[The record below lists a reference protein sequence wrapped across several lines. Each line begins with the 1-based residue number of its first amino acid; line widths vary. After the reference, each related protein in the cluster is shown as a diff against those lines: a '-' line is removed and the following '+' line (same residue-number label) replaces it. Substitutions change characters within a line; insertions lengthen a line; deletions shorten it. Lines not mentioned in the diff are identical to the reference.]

1 MIYKVYCDDYLLHH
15 SQLDD
20 YRVLSPSLNVELN
33 KTGSFTFTIYPD
45 HINYGK
51 IEKLKSIITI
61 YQDDA
66 LIFRGRVL
74 NDTPGFYNEK
84 QVSCEGELAF
94 LIDSIQRPFTFPA
107 NDDDPATPADYFTF
121 LINRHNAQVP
131 AAHQFAIGSVTVT
144 DNNDYMARS
153 DTEFSTTWELIN
165 QGLISSYGGYLCVD
179 SDDNGNRRINY
190 LEDFDV
196 MSTQPI
202 KLGLNLLDISTERK
216 GEDVATA
223 ILPLG
228 KQNEDEETS
237 EERLTIESLPD
248 EETDDICKSGD
259 FVYSK
264 VAEELY
270 GGRIMKAVTWDS
282 VTIASNLLTK
292 AKSKLAETRKVAQTV
307 TLTAADLSAAGY
319 DFNSFKLGLYV
330 SIEDELHADMHALE
344 NSYLVKSLS
353 ISLDN
358 PGSNKLTLGSTIY
371 TLTEQ
376 NKINQDKQQQFVKTN
391 IEKSESK
398 VIKEIELR
406 TSAQITQ
413 TESNIMSRVEEG
425 YYTKDDTDALV
436 SSVSSELEQTAQG
449 FEMRFTT
456 INNNINDVQS
466 GANAKFT
473 EIDKYI
479 RFENGEIVLG
489 ALNFNQI
496 QRISSTQ
503 NGFYVDDALI
513 AYISGRKL
521 YITDGEFL
529 NSLILGKFA
538 FVPRANGSLDF
549 KKVKD

>member
-1 MIYKVYCDDYLLHH
+1 LIYKVYCDDYLLHH